1 MKVLKEWKLLV
12 RKAWSLRFMAIAA
25 VLSGLEAIAPFAA
38 PWLGQRTFA
47 LIMFGVVAAA
57 FVARLLVQKGV
68 TDERQQ

>member
-12 RKAWSLRFMAIAA
+12 RKAWSLRLMAIAA

-47 LIMFGVVAAA
+47 LILFSIVAAA
-57 FVARLLVQKGV
+57 FVARLLAQKGV

>member
-12 RKAWSLRFMAIAA
+12 RKAWSLRLMAIAA
-25 VLSGLEAIAPFAA
+25 ALSGLEAIAPFAA

-47 LIMFGVVAAA
+47 LIMFSIVAAA
-57 FVARLLVQKGV
+57 FVARLLAQKGV